1 MKNRFDSLSGIASLS
16 LTLTLSGC
24 AWVSPNQWFGG
35 NERCDPDDRSGG
47 LSAACAKESLA
58 TQERSSKRLVCM
70 GDDTDQAWIC
80 GNNMEEVLAQLAEQ
94 NPTVLTKNKAPS
106 STDTSTDLSP
116 ANTEA
121 LGPST
126 DANPPQLALAK
137 QEVGIPP
144 ELQQPSAPQV
154 AENPHAASLSQK
166 NKTGRN
172 TSVKQQS
179 EPSTGIEATDVA
191 QVVSS
196 QDSEHE
202 QTDPREATPSDVWVF
217 GSFREKSRALRY
229 ASELERDLDKKVHL
243 LESEPQE
250 GSAPWYR
257 VVIERPE
264 TDDERKQLGETIKQI
279 GLESPWR
286 LIVGQVNGQS
296 APFSPEH
303 RTERGQRNHLADQTM
318 DKQASQPSSKA
329 LPQTP
334 GTHLLGADARAEP
347 SSNAA
352 RLTADISLPK
362 AAANLSSYSF
372 SDFSSNREP
381 KDSSDTKALEG
392 NSRLRQ
398 HAYDG
403 PSSVLATQRQAMARE
418 EGSSVIP
425 ERHEP
430 LSVAAST
437 EPTSPSNPGS
447 KQLTATDLSESPDK
461 DGETQIS
468 SISAA
473 HRTSQPATALKAA
486 DSKEPSVYELT
497 TNTEERTPYPPFVGN
512 ESLTVNENSAG
523 MDKQSGA
530 VIERAFRQAPTVDPV
545 YQRFMDTNPRDFAV
559 QLKAE
564 KALEDIR
571 QYADLSA
578 MTEPTILKIK
588 PFGAPI
594 YVLILDTFSEFELA
608 SEAKAAWIA
617 SRGDQVEPWIRTVE
631 SLQKVIE
638 PMDASDSYSRGLP
651 VNI

>member
-24 AWVSPNQWFGG
+24 AWVSPSQWFGG
-35 NERCDPDDRSGG
+35 NEQCDPDDRSGG

-58 TQERSSKRLVCM
+58 TQERSSQRLVCM

-94 NPTVLTKNKAPS
+94 NPAVLTKNKAPS
-106 STDTSTDLSP
+106 STDTSTGLSP
-116 ANTEA
+116 ANTGA

-126 DANPPQLALAK
+126 GANPPQLALAK
-137 QEVGIPP
+137 QDVGIPP
-144 ELQQPSAPQV
+144 ESQQPSEPQLDEETLV
-154 AENPHAASLSQK
+154 TASLAQR

-172 TSVKQQS
+172 TSANQQS
-179 EPSTGIEATDVA
+179 EPRTGIEATVVA

-196 QDSEHE
+196 RDSEHE
-202 QTDPREATPSDVWVF
+202 QTDPREAAPSDVWVL

-229 ASELERDLDKKVHL
+229 ASELERDLDKKAHL

-264 TDDERKQLGETIKQI
+264 TDDERKRLGETIKQI

-286 LIVGQVNGQS
+286 LIVGQVGSQS
-296 APFSPEH
+296 APLLPEH

-318 DKQASQPSSKA
+318 DKRTSQPSSKT
-329 LPQTP
+329 LPQTL
-334 GTHLLGADARAEP
+334 GTRLLGADARAEP
-347 SSNAA
+347 SSNTA

-362 AAANLSSYSF
+362 AAANLSSYSS

-381 KDSSDTKALEG
+381 KASSDTKALEG

-403 PSSVLATQRQAMARE
+403 PSSGVLATQRQAMAL
-418 EGSSVIP
+418 EGGSRVIP
-425 ERHEP
+425 ERLEP

-447 KQLTATDLSESPDK
+447 KQLTSTDLSEFPDK

-473 HRTSQPATALKAA
+473 HITSQPATALTAA
-486 DSKEPSVYELT
+486 ESKEPSVYELT
-497 TNTEERTPYPPFVGN
+497 TNAEERTPYSLFVGK
-512 ESLTVNENSAG
+512 ESLTVNENAAG
-523 MDKQSGA
+523 MAKQSGA
-530 VIERAFRQAPTVDPV
+530 VIERASRRAPMADPV

-571 QYADLSA
+571 QYADVSA
-578 MTEPTILKIK
+578 MTEPTTLKIK
-588 PFGAPI
+588 LFGALI
-594 YVLILDTFSEFELA
+594 CVLILDTFSKFELA

-617 SRGDQVEPWIRTVE
+617 SRGDQVEPWIRTVG

-638 PMDASDSYSRGLP
+638 AMNASETS
-651 VNI
+651 I